1 MKYFFIFYFSE
12 FIFFVSLSLERAIIP
27 SAEVPFLVLL
37 EINEALCSSCT
48 MNPEKF
54 QVRQEN
60 MMTSAFRRGM
70 FFISSLQGFLRTS
83 WWRCGYRSTLL
94 HYNRSFLVLEG
105 QKNENNENKETFHA
119 IGNCAASEYKRKSTD
134 FGS

>member
-48 MNPEKF
+48 MKPEKF

-83 WWRCGYRSTLL
+83 WWRCGYSSTLL
-94 HYNRSFLVLEG
+94 HILTALCGTGRTKE
-105 QKNENNENKETFHA
+105 KNNETLSFFHFDDVLHC
-119 IGNCAASEYKRKSTD
+119 NVCTQN
-134 FGS
+134 